1 MKIFALVI
9 TYNRSK
15 SLEKAMKRLLSQKR
29 KADEIVI
36 INNCSTDNTSEL
48 LKNYQ
53 NDAHI
58 FNLNQNTGGAGAYY
72 FGLNQ
77 CVKMGADWII
87 GVEDDIILPKNHIL
101 HIEQTIKSQNFSEI
115 GFIYP
120 KVISIHDRYKLDGF
134 LYYKNQITTEYPRL
148 LKAQF
153 AGLSFNANAIKKV
166 GLPIHSFF
174 IYYDDWEYTER
185 MNRHG
190 FEGIH
195 TPNLYVWHNDVK
207 RSDGSPY
214 LHAPY
219 NGIWKSYYGIRN
231 ELTYLKNHH
240 FKTYCFQLMKHVF
253 WIPLITLLKRKDHAA
268 NVAFNWAFW
277 SFKSIFKTLQIDY
290 VNDSNTKAFEKR
302 FLGK

>member
-9 TYNRSK
+9 TYNRSV
-15 SLEKAMKRLLSQKR
+15 SLEKAMNRLLSQKR

-36 INNCSTDNTSEL
+36 INNCSTDNTLEL

-53 NDAHI
+53 NQAHI

-87 GVEDDIILPKNHIL
+87 GVEDDIILPKNYIQQL
-101 HIEQTIKSQNFSEI
+101 ETFISSKELSEI

-120 KVISIHDRYKLDGF
+120 RVISIHNRNKLDGF
-134 LYYKNQITTEYPRL
+134 LYFNQQQFKEFPQIN
-148 LKAQF
+148 KAQF
-153 AGLSFNANAIKKV
+153 AGMTFNAKAIQKV

-185 MNRHG
+185 MNREG
-190 FEGIH
+190 FWGVHI
-195 TPNLYVWHNDVK
+195 PDLYVWHNDVQ
-207 RSDGSPY
+207 RTEGAPY
-214 LHAPY
+214 LYAPF

-231 ELTYLKNHH
+231 ELTYLKTHH

-253 WIPLITLLKRKDHAA
+253 WVPFLILFKRKDKAS
-268 NVAFNWAFW
+268 NVACNWAF
-277 SFKSIFKTLQIDY
+277 SSLKSLFKTLQIDQ
-290 VNDSNTKAFEKR
+290 VGDRNTEVFEKK
-302 FLGK
+302 FWGG